1 MLTIA
6 YSELIQLFRD
16 RTALFT
22 SLFMPVA
29 ASIYFIYN
37 RDMFVGD
44 GGLGII
50 AVLLTF
56 TIASFSLYGAVVTS
70 LAARRQ
76 NLFLKRLRST
86 AATDPAILS
95 GMALPITAISLAQV
109 GLILVAFAVVVSDV
123 PANIPLLVVAI
134 AATFAMV
141 LALGMATAG
150 VTSSSERAQIT
161 TLPVSLGLVAVAVW
175 VGVTGTESLALVKRL
190 LPGGAATELVLQAWN
205 GGTPVGDSLLLLAP
219 TLGWVGVAV
228 LLATRLFRWE
238 PRR

>member
-6 YSELIQLFRD
+6 HSELIQLFRD

-22 SLFMPVA
+22 SLIMPVA
-29 ASIYFIYN
+29 ASVYFIYN
-37 RDMFVGD
+37 RELFASYS
-44 GGLGII
+44 GLGLV
-50 AVLLTF
+50 AVLLVF
-56 TIASFSLYGAVVTS
+56 TIVSFSLYGTVVTT

-95 GMALPITAISLAQV
+95 GLVLPVTVIALVQL
-109 GLILVAFAVVVSDV
+109 GLILVAFSVVSDA
-123 PANIPLLVVAI
+123 PANIPLLALAI
-134 AATFAMV
+134 AATVAMM

-150 VTSSSERAQIT
+150 LTQSSERAQIT
-161 TLPVSLGLVAVAVW
+161 TLPISLGIVAIAIW
-175 VGVTGTESLALVKRL
+175 VGASGTESLTLVKRL
-190 LPGGAATELVLQAWN
+190 LPGGAATELVVQAWD
-205 GGTPVGDSLLLLAP
+205 GGTRIGDSLLLLAP
-219 TLGWVGVAV
+219 TLAWVGVAI